1 MIPTYK
7 VDAEDMLN
15 WARYIEE
22 IPKVTNAAI
31 ARGLN
36 TYGDGVLERTAAK
49 IADKADLQVHEVMA
63 TIVVTRATPRRLEW
77 SMDASGILPPS
88 GDWSR
93 PWATRDQNQFDKQVL
108 VNITTMHDR
117 FSCEVCEQAAASGPY
132 TMADIDTMVAK
143 WKNFEPATGPAPG
156 FRTNLIHPN
165 CRCVLTPF
173 ANKRR
178 LRVTFGAGEQE
189 MYTAKGLADAIA
201 GELKVSIKA
210 VKKRA
215 K

>member
-1 MIPTYK
+1 MIPRYR
-7 VDAEDMLN
+7 VSAEDMVE
-15 WARYIEE
+15 WARYLEE

-36 TYGDGVLERTAAK
+36 AYGEGVVERTAAK

-93 PWATRDQNQFDKQVL
+93 PWAARDSKQFERQTL

-117 FSCEVCEQAAASGPY
+117 FSCEVCEEAAAGGPY
-132 TMADIDTMVAK
+132 TMADIDAMAAR
-143 WKNFEPATGPAPG
+143 WKNFPGASGPAPG

-189 MYTAKGLADAIA
+189 MYTAKGLADAVA
-201 GELKVSIKA
+201 GELRVAIKA
-210 VKKRA
+210 VRKRA